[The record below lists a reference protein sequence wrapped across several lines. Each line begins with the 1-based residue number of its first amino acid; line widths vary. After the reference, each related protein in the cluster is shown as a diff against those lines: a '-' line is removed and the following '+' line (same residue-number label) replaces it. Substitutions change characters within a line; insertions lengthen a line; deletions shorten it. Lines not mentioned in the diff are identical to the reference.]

1 MNKQF
6 TVYEHEKLHL
16 GEGGL
21 TKKQLEQ
28 LQVFHERGGNRYFSL
43 GHKYVK
49 FCEQVGVLQL
59 ADFSIEI
66 LPKADKSADQDHWRK
81 MLIDIL
87 RVVDSLPIQA
97 PSSSQLKLKP
107 NAILSLYFDLY
118 IKELQYLL
126 YRGLIKRYKKV
137 ERNQTALKGKLIFAK
152 HIQKNVCQQQR
163 FYIRHSQYNKEH
175 LIHQIL
181 YKALIL
187 LSKINRNA
195 NLKSKIGSLLLDF
208 PPMPDLFISEAS
220 FQKISFHRNNEHYRR
235 ALAIARL
242 LLLHYHPDLQ
252 RGQQDVLALMFDMNA
267 LWERFIF
274 KSLEKQLGPND
285 RIWAEPR
292 KKFWQFSDQNKSVYM
307 KPDIILQLNNKK
319 YVLDCKWKRLEQFKP
334 SPHDLRQLYVYLDYY
349 EGQKAALIHPNGVS
363 KAGFFHP
370 QKNANAKDCSVLGVS
385 IPSDKN
391 IGAWQQDI
399 FRQVKNWAEE

>member
-6 TVYEHEKLHL
+6 TVYEHEKLYL
-16 GEGGL
+16 GENGL

-28 LQVFHERGGNRYFSL
+28 LQVFHERGGHPYFSL

-66 LPKADKSADQDHWRK
+66 LPKADKSVDQNHWRK

-87 RVVDSLPIQA
+87 RAVDSLPIQT

-126 YRGLIKRYKKV
+126 HRGLIKRYKKV

-152 HIQKNVCQQQR
+152 QLQKNICQQQR
-163 FYIRHSQYNKEH
+163 FYLRHSQYNKEH

-187 LSKINRNA
+187 LSKVNREA

-252 RGQQDVLALMFDMNA
+252 RGQQEVLALMFDMNA

-274 KSLEKQLGPND
+274 KSLKKQLGPTD

-292 KKFWQFSDQNKSVYM
+292 KKFWQFSDQNSSVYM

-319 YVLDCKWKRLEQFKP
+319 YVLDCKWKRLDQFKP

-363 KAGFFHP
+363 KAGFFQP
-370 QKNANAKDCSVLGVS
+370 QKNTDAKDCSVLGVS

-391 IGAWQQDI
+391 IGSWQQEI